1 MSAPGS
7 APFRADQVAAAQL
20 MALEH
25 QALRD
30 SQDPSGLAE
39 RPGSTPTRRRGQG
52 HEIREIR
59 PWSEGDE
66 SRHLDAAASARIGSP
81 QIRSFH
87 EDRENSLFLIADF
100 RRPMLWGTQTRLRS
114 VAAAEALAV
123 AGWQAIHTGGA
134 VGVTALT
141 DQGPD
146 VQIPRPRH
154 RGMTLVSACLA
165 RAHSAALA
173 QVAADPKGPPTP
185 RLLAPDLLRAAR
197 QVPRGSG
204 IVLATGLDDPGDG
217 FDAALAALSARGPVQ
232 ILLIEDAFELSPP
245 TYPLTFAKSWAA
257 PPFPSGKGAAGRDA
271 NPVTALADF
280 TALPHLR
287 AARPDMLTRAGLRIR
302 RIASSARSDI

>member
-7 APFRADQVAAAQL
+7 APFRPDQVAAAQL

-25 QALRD
+25 RALRALH
-30 SQDPSGLAE
+30 DPSGLAE
-39 RPGSTPTRRRGQG
+39 RPGATPTRRRGQG

-66 SRHLDAAASARIGSP
+66 PRHLDAAASARIGSP

-100 RRPMLWGTQTRLRS
+100 RRPMLWGTQVRLRS
-114 VAAAEALAV
+114 VAAAEALAI
-123 AGWQAIHTGGA
+123 AGWHAIHAGGA

-165 RAHSAALA
+165 RAHDAALA
-173 QVAADPKGPPTP
+173 YVAADPSGRQPVRP
-185 RLLAPDLLRAAR
+185 LAPDLLQAAR

-204 IVLATGLDDPGDG
+204 IVLATGLDDPGEG
-217 FDAALAALSARGPVQ
+217 LDAALAALSARGPVQ
-232 ILLIEDAFELSPP
+232 ILLIEDAFELAPP
-245 TYPLTFAKSWAA
+245 AYPLTFAKDDQTGAQASA
-257 PPFPSGKGAAGRDA
+257 PG
-271 NPVTALADF
+271 TALADF
-280 TALPHLR
+280 SALPQLR
-287 AARPDMLTRAGLRIR
+287 AARPEALTRAGVRIR
-302 RIASSARSDI
+302 RIASSKVMT